1 MPYLLRAARLE
12 MIILLGGL
20 MIVVASKVF
29 AGGIGL
35 AGLLTVSKRPGQSP
49 NEPAEFSP
57 ARAQMLMATL
67 LAAMYYLLHVI
78 NNPSADSLPDAPSTL
93 VGVLGGSHAI
103 YLAGKVQSAWDLLTA
118 RRKKNS
124 RK

>member
-1 MPYLLRAARLE
+1 MPYLLSAARLE
-12 MIILLGGL
+12 MVILLGGL
-20 MIVVASKVF
+20 MIVVVSKVF

-35 AGLLTVSKRPGQSP
+35 SGLLTVSKRPGQSP